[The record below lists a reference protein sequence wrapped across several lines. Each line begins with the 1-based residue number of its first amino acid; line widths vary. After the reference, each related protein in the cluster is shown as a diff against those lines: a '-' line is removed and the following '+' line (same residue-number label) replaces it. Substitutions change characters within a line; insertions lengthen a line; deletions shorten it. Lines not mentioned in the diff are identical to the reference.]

1 MKKTLAFLLTLIM
14 VFSTIA
20 IVPMSVSADT
30 TATPTTPEVVTYS
43 AGYAGKPA
51 GSGTAQ
57 DPYKIASADDLLWMA
72 KSLAYGDENTDIA
85 ATTGAA
91 GKFVNGVD
99 GELRTHNPFADSYF
113 VQTANIDLGGKVLP
127 SIGLLNSDATE
138 THVLGTFY
146 SLFGGTYDGQGY
158 SISNG
163 YTARLNPNRNDF
175 KAYNID
181 NSRGGVGLFGVIAG
195 ATIKNVNLKNFK
207 VYSDESLKIG
217 CAGLLVGIAV
227 SAFTDPLNH
236 NLIQNCTTDAQCGM
250 TALAATG
257 RSSDQSEKFYR
268 WGGLV
273 GSATMTTIEDC
284 VNNAPITVNHTVA
297 YVGGIVGALVGGVV
311 RNCENNANITVTN
324 ADTATK
330 TKNFRA
336 FGGIVGGIPYNANAA
351 DYNTLIDGC
360 VNKGNLANDKAAV
373 TSYVAGGI
381 LGGARKAGKITIT
394 ISNCASLGTINMS
407 AAETVGCAEGALVG
421 AFQIYSSDRVNYPQ
435 AVDVRLL
442 NNTSIAMAGLDT
454 KKVDAEEKIIEV
466 TSSAGEVVSVNM
478 ENDTNTVA
486 CNWINLGEKNVT
498 DSTGAEQKDNHQQVV
513 DACLTVSECK
523 VDTAENATAKV
534 AAARKGAIPVAVQ
547 SYTEASEKSGAIRLL
562 AIVDNL
568 DAKKIGVEIIKIK
581 DGSVAAAVETTSL
594 YTSVIVAGRTVNAAE
609 GEYYAAIVVDTKEL
623 DGEYDIRVFT
633 EDADGNKIYRSAVES
648 IEFKRG
654 ELK

>member
-1 MKKTLAFLLTLIM
+1 MKKTLAFLLTLVM
-14 VFSTIA
+14 VFSTMA
-20 IVPMSVSADT
+20 TVPMSVTADT
-30 TATPTTPEVVTYS
+30 TAAPTALEVVTYS
-43 AGYAGKPA
+43 AGYAGQPA

-57 DPYKIASADDLLWMA
+57 DPYQIASADDLLWMA
-72 KSLAYGDENTDIA
+72 KALAYGDENTDIA
-85 ATTGAA
+85 ATTAAA

-99 GELRTHNPFADSYF
+99 GDLRTHNPFADSYF

-163 YTARLNPNRNDF
+163 YTARLNPNRSDF
-175 KAYNID
+175 KTYGID

-207 VYSDESLKIG
+207 VYSDSTLKIG
-217 CAGLLVGIAV
+217 CAGLLVGIAL
-227 SAFTDPLNH
+227 SSFTDPLNH
-236 NLIQNCTTDAQCGM
+236 NLIQNCTTDADCGM
-250 TALAATG
+250 TALAEVG
-257 RSSDQSEKFYR
+257 RTADQSEKFYR

-273 GSATMTTIEDC
+273 GSATMTTIENC
-284 VNNAPITVNHTVA
+284 TNNAPITVNHTVA

-351 DYNTLIDGC
+351 DYNTIIDGC
-360 VNKGNLANDKAAV
+360 VNKGNLTNDKAAV

-394 ISNCASLGTINMS
+394 VSNNANLGNIAMS
-407 AAETVGCAEGALVG
+407 AAQTVGCAEGAIVG

-435 AVDVRLL
+435 TVDARLL
-442 NNTSIAMAGLDT
+442 NNTSVAIAGLET
-454 KKVDAEEKIIEV
+454 KKLDAEEKIIEV
-466 TSSAGEVVSVNM
+466 TSSAGEVISINM
-478 ENDTNTVA
+478 ENDATTVA
-486 CNWINLGEKNVT
+486 CSWINLGEKDVT
-498 DSTGAEQKDNHQQVV
+498 DSTGEAQKDNHQQVV
-513 DACLTVSECK
+513 DACLTMSECK
-523 VDTAENATAKV
+523 VDTADNATAKV

-547 SYTEASEKSGAIRLL
+547 SYTEASGKTGAFRLL
-562 AIVDNL
+562 AVVDNL
-568 DAKKIGVEIIKIK
+568 DAKQIGVELVKIT
-581 DGSVAAAVETTSL
+581 DGSVVATATTTSL
-594 YTSVIVAGRTVNAAE
+594 YTSVIVAGKTVNADE
-609 GEYYAAIVVDTKEL
+609 GKYFAAIVVDTADLE
-623 DGEYDIRVFT
+623 GEYDIRVFT
-633 EDADGNKIYRSAVES
+633 VDANDNKVYRAAVES
-648 IEFKRG
+648 VELKRG